1 MNRKE
6 EEIGSGAEV
15 QGSMVRCSG
24 STGIEKRSDSRKL
37 FERKKYGIPL
47 HSDNFRAA
55 GQTGPVRWPRF
66 FWRRRKYCLNLPV
79 VRVFHGRLPPIAAVS
94 AYRRH
99 SFCEGIKER
108 RPCVYFKAA
117 VMESGHGYSAAA
129 RRLFSFAVVRQNVEL
144 QFSWNRLPAKCEF
157 LSILTAPYDGIKTP

>member
-1 MNRKE
+1 
-6 EEIGSGAEV
+6 
-15 QGSMVRCSG
+15 MVRCSG

-79 VRVFHGRLPPIAAVS
+79 VRVFHGRLPPKAAVS

-117 VMESGHGYSAAA
+117 VMKSGHGYG
-129 RRLFSFAVVRQNVEL
+129 LLNDGFFSFAVVRHNHL
-144 QFSWNRLPAKCEF
+144 FLFAKTNLFKPIGYCGLSLVLRF
-157 LSILTAPYDGIKTP
+157 LSHRTSNRKAAHNL